1 MATEYNIHING
12 KDKTARAFSSLNK
25 RISGASKSMAKMTGR
40 LAKVGG
46 VAAAA
51 AGAAGIALT
60 KASMKSLD
68 ALAKTADKIGV
79 TTEALAG
86 LQHAGEITG
95 VSTETMNKALQKMTV
110 SISEAADGSGI
121 AKDTIADLGLN
132 AVELNKLPLD
142 KKMNV
147 LAKAFGNVETHA
159 DKVRYATEIFGAKGA
174 ALVNTLALGE
184 SGLNA
189 MAAEA
194 DHLGLAMSRI
204 ETAQV
209 EAANDAVTRAG
220 GVFEGLGNQF
230 AVSFSP
236 IIQATADSFRQ
247 AALDSADFG
256 TIGQR
261 AAQYLVE
268 GFAKVRDIFHTVY
281 GLMIQASLATR
292 KVQLSIIEFGATLAP
307 VFQELIDL
315 YNTFANSFVGKKLGI
330 EPITKS
336 AAQAF
341 TDLATQ
347 AQGDIDLLEN
357 MLAEFGAS
365 TPPSEGIMQWYDDLQ
380 AKSRE
385 TAQTVADNAPSA
397 VLAGLASEGTS
408 TVEDENQ
415 KQTEA
420 ARSLAEFEKKTAAE
434 KTTFALGQATKL
446 TAGLA
451 QKNKAAFMANK
462 AFMIAEA
469 VVNTYTGATKALAS
483 YPPPFNYIAA
493 AATVAAG
500 MANVSQIR
508 AQSFEGGGYTGIGAR
523 AGGMDGKGGY
533 MAMVHPNESVV
544 DHTKGQ
550 GQSSSKP
557 VNVSFNIQAN
567 DTKGFDELLNSRRG
581 MIVSLVNQA
590 MNDIGQR
597 GVA

>member
-281 GLMIQASLATR
+281 GLMIQASLAVSQI
-292 KVQLSIIEFGATLAP
+292 KLAIIEFGSTIAP

-330 EPITKS
+330 EPIATS

-341 TDLATQ
+341 SDMAES
-347 AQGDIDLLEN
+347 AQNDIDLLEN
-357 MLAEFGAS
+357 KLAEFGAS

-385 TAQTVADNAPSA
+385 TAQAVADNAPSA
-397 VLAGLASEGTS
+397 VLAGLATEGTNA
-408 TVEDENQ
+408 VEDENQ

-508 AQSFEGGGYTGIGAR
+508 AQSFEGGGYTGVGAR